1 MKQFTIIPILIAMFF
16 FALVK
21 STFATDGKYEE
32 AMKKN
37 IDAVY
42 KAQTIE
48 ELQASVNTFQRIAD
62 AEKTKWEP
70 YYYAGFGSILMA
82 TREKEGA
89 KKDAHLDRAMEF
101 IKKCKEIAPE
111 DSEVITLEGFV
122 YTIRV
127 TVDPATRGPQFAGL
141 AMQTYGKAIS
151 LNPENP
157 RALSMLAQMQ
167 YGTAQF
173 FGSSTAEACGTLDKS
188 LEKFASFKSENP
200 LAPRWGKQGAEGLKA
215 QCK

>member
-1 MKQFTIIPILIAMFF
+1 MKQLTIIPILIALFF

-21 STFATDGKYEE
+21 SAFANDGKYVE

-42 KAQTIE
+42 KAQTLE
-48 ELQASVNTFQRIAD
+48 ELQASVNAFQRIAD

-70 YYYAGFGSILMA
+70 NYYAAFGSILMA
-82 TREKEGA
+82 TREKDGA
-89 KKDAHLDRAMEF
+89 KKDGHLDRAMEF
-101 IKKCKEIAPE
+101 VKKAKEIAPE
-111 DSEVITLEGFV
+111 DSEITTLEGFV

-141 AMQTYGKAIS
+141 AMQTYGKAIA

-167 YGTAQF
+167 FGTAQF

-188 LEKFASFKSENP
+188 LEKFATYKSDNP
-200 LAPRWGKQGAEGLKA
+200 LAPVWGKRGAEELKA

>member
-1 MKQFTIIPILIAMFF
+1 MKQLTIIPILLAVFL

-21 STFATDGKYEE
+21 SAFATDGKYIE

-42 KAQTIE
+42 KAQSIE
-48 ELQASVNTFQRIAD
+48 ELQASVNAFQRIAD

-70 YYYAGFGSILMA
+70 NYYAGFGSILMA
-82 TREKEGA
+82 TREKDGA
-89 KKDAHLDRAMEF
+89 KKDAYLDRAMEF

-111 DSEVITLEGFV
+111 DSEIITLEGFV

-141 AMQTYGKAIS
+141 AMQTFGKAIS
-151 LNPENP
+151 INPENP

-188 LEKFASFKSENP
+188 LEKFASYKSENP
-200 LAPRWGKQGAEGLKA
+200 LAPVWGKDGAEGLKT

>member
-1 MKQFTIIPILIAMFF
+1 MKQFNIIPTLIAVILFVS
-16 FALVK
+16 VK
-21 STFATDGKYEE
+21 SALANDDKYQQ

-42 KAQTIE
+42 HAKTIE
-48 ELQASVNTFQRIAD
+48 ELQSSVNAFQRIAD

-70 YYYAGFGSILMA
+70 NYYAAFGSILMA
-82 TREKEGA
+82 TREKDGA
-89 KKDAHLDRAMEF
+89 KKDSYLDRAMEF
-101 IKKCKEIAPE
+101 VKKCKEIAPE
-111 DSEVITLEGFV
+111 ESEVITLEGFV

-141 AMQTYGKAIS
+141 AMQTYGKAIA

-173 FGSSTAEACGTLDKS
+173 FGSSTAEACATLDKS
-188 LEKFASFKSENP
+188 LEKFATYKSTNP
-200 LAPRWGKQGAEGLKA
+200 LAPVWGKQGAEDLKT

>member
-1 MKQFTIIPILIAMFF
+1 MKQLTIIPILIAVLF
-16 FALVK
+16 FALIK
-21 STFATDGKYEE
+21 TAFANDGKYVE

-42 KAQTIE
+42 KAETIE
-48 ELQASVNTFQRIAD
+48 ELQASVNAFQRIAD

-70 YYYAGFGSILMA
+70 NYYAAFGSILMA
-82 TREKEGA
+82 TREKDGP
-89 KKDAHLDRAMEF
+89 KKDGYLDQAMEF
-101 IKKCKEIAPE
+101 VKKCKEIAPE
-111 DSEVITLEGFV
+111 ESEVITLEGFV

-127 TVDPATRGPQFAGL
+127 TVDPPTRGPQFAGL
-141 AMQTYGKAIS
+141 AMQTYGKAIA

-167 YGTAQF
+167 YGTAKF
-173 FGSSTAEACGTLDKS
+173 FGSSTAEACATIDKS
-188 LEKFASFKSENP
+188 LEKFATYTSTNP
-200 LAPRWGKQGAEGLKA
+200 LAPMWGKQGAQDLKA

>member
-1 MKQFTIIPILIAMFF
+1 MKSLSIIPVLLALLL

-21 STFATDGKYEE
+21 NAFANDPKYVE

-37 IDAVY
+37 IDAIY

-48 ELQASVNTFQRIAD
+48 ELQQSVNAFQRIAD

-70 YYYAGFGSILMA
+70 SYYAAFGNILMA
-82 TREKEGA
+82 TKATDGA
-89 KKDAHLDRAMEF
+89 KKDLYLDMAMES
-101 IKKCKEIAPE
+101 IKRCKTILPD
-111 DSEVITLEGFV
+111 DSEVVALEGFA
-122 YTIRV
+122 YMIRV
-127 TVDPATRGPQFAGL
+127 TVDPASRGQQFAGL
-141 AMQTYGKAIS
+141 AMQTFGRAVS

-157 RALSMLAQMQ
+157 RALSLLAQMQ

-173 FGSSTAEACGTLDKS
+173 FGSSTAEACATLDKS
-188 LEKFASFKSENP
+188 LAKFESYKSENP
-200 LAPRWGKQGAEGLKA
+200 LAPVWGKQVAEGLKT

>member
-1 MKQFTIIPILIAMFF
+1 MKQLTIIPILLAVFF
-16 FALVK
+16 FVLVK
-21 STFATDGKYEE
+21 SCFATDGKYVE

-42 KAQTIE
+42 KAQSIE
-48 ELQASVNTFQRIAD
+48 ELQASVNAFQRIAE

-70 YYYAGFGSILMA
+70 NYYAGFGSILMA
-82 TREKEGA
+82 TRENDGA
-89 KKDAHLDRAMEF
+89 KKDAYLDRAMEF
-101 IKKCKEIAPE
+101 IKRCKEIAPE
-111 DSEVITLEGFV
+111 DSEIITLEGFV

-141 AMQTYGKAIS
+141 AMQTFGKAIS
-151 LNPENP
+151 INPDNP

-188 LEKFASFKSENP
+188 LEKFATFKSENP
-200 LAPRWGKQGAEGLKA
+200 LAPVWGKQGAEGLKG

>member
-1 MKQFTIIPILIAMFF
+1 MKQLIIIPILIAALF
-16 FALVK
+16 FALIK
-21 STFATDGKYEE
+21 TAFANDGKYVE

-42 KAQTIE
+42 KAETIE
-48 ELQASVNTFQRIAD
+48 ELQASVNAFQRIAD

-70 YYYAGFGSILMA
+70 NYYAAFGSILMA
-82 TREKEGA
+82 TREEDGA

-101 IKKCKEIAPE
+101 VKKCKEIAPDE
-111 DSEVITLEGFV
+111 SEVITLEGFV

-127 TVDPATRGPQFAGL
+127 TVDPATRGAQFAGL
-141 AMQTYGKAIS
+141 AMQTYGKAIA
-151 LNPENP
+151 LNSENP

-173 FGSSTAEACGTLDKS
+173 FGSSTAEACATLDKS
-188 LEKFASFKSENP
+188 LEKFATYKSANP
-200 LAPRWGKQGAEGLKA
+200 LAPAWGKQGAQDLKA